1 MGWVETNS
9 SFPFVRGT
17 PDFSEY
23 FEYKPMAGFI

>member
-9 SFPFVRGT
+9 SFPFVCET

-23 FEYKPMAGFI
+23 FEYKPKPGFI